1 MRGLVVLVALLTAA
15 LGVAAQRF
23 LGVYIEAGKDISKID
38 YTSVTHVFYAFAS
51 LDAATGNLKLPS
63 QFNQAIVDSIHAGN
77 PRRPKA
83 ILSVGGYYETAFSPI
98 FNNNTLRQNFVNS
111 TINTIQQYGL
121 DGVDIDWEYPGRAG
135 ISNNYLSVDSANF
148 VLGLK
153 ALKTGLNA
161 KGLLASI
168 SATSLPYGFIGA
180 DGNYLTDLSGYAA
193 NLDFLNIMGYDLNG
207 GSWTT
212 SSAPNAPLGTP
223 LNGDKSAGGI
233 DGSIQKLIKAGFPA
247 NKLVLGVPFYG
258 RYVKTVQSMATNGPN
273 NQAASSNSGQ
283 PGSWIDYS
291 AITSQVRALPNSGTV
306 IDITVLSNGVIL
318 GTGPDFNIYSR
329 QTLNSNWVLVSGGCC
344 VYSTA
349 QALDGSILGIGTD
362 NAVYWKQS
370 LSSNWQYLPNSK
382 GVLAVAPRV
391 LIVGIGMD
399 KSLYSKGS
407 LTGGW
412 TQIPSKFRFLDMV
425 QLPDLTFVAVGP
437 SNDLWTC
444 KTLSDCAQAPRP
456 GGIKSIDVLTDGVT
470 LVAVGMDGLLY
481 TRTIAS
487 DWTQVPNSGTVVDI
501 TVLANGVILGTAPD
515 GYLYTKNTLTS
526 SWQYLGACCVS
537 RTAQLPDGSILG
549 IGTDNAIYKKQ
560 TLNAGWT
567 YVANS
572 AAVMSVV
579 SLY

>member
-1 MRGLVVLVALLTAA
+1 MSSTVLSPCIHSIVLT
-15 LGVAAQRF
+15 
-23 LGVYIEAGKDISKID
+23 IPPS
-38 YTSVTHVFYAFAS
+38 AFAS

-83 ILSVGGYYETAFSPI
+83 ILSVGGYYETNFSPI

-121 DGVDIDWEYPGRAG
+121 DGIDIDWEYPGRAG

-161 KGLLASI
+161 KGVLASI

-283 PGSWIDYS
+283 PGAWIDYS
-291 AITSQVRALPNSGTV
+291 AITSPAYST
-306 IDITVLSNGVIL
+306 D
-318 GTGPDFNIYSR
+318 GPDVLLYK
-329 QTLNSNWVLVSGGCC
+329 TLQMFVQNPENNLIQ
-344 VYSTA
+344 YF
-349 QALDGSILGIGTD
+349 D
-362 NAVYWKQS
+362 NATMTPWFYDIANSVYVTYDNP
-370 LSSNWQYLPNSK
+370 LSIYVKGSYAACMGLK
-382 GVLAVAPRV
+382 GVFAWEATHDNN
-391 LIVGIGMD
+391 M
-399 KSLYSKGS
+399 
-407 LTGGW
+407 
-412 TQIPSKFRFLDMV
+412 
-425 QLPDLTFVAVGP
+425 
-437 SNDLWTC
+437 
-444 KTLSDCAQAPRP
+444 
-456 GGIKSIDVLTDGVT
+456 
-470 LVAVGMDGLLY
+470 LL
-481 TRTIAS
+481 
-487 DWTQVPNSGTVVDI
+487 
-501 TVLANGVILGTAPD
+501 
-515 GYLYTKNTLTS
+515 
-526 SWQYLGACCVS
+526 
-537 RTAQLPDGSILG
+537 
-549 IGTDNAIYKKQ
+549 
-560 TLNAGWT
+560 
-567 YVANS
+567 
-572 AAVMSVV
+572 
-579 SLY
+579 